1 MRSRWASTLSD
12 TKLIVSPLH
21 RYPRDTL
28 SSRGRANH
36 CHARLKL
43 LAGIAQGRYCR
54 LAAREFGSARG
65 RFMGCSRASLPHASA
80 RLILA
85 LGAGGIG
92 AISPGARLF
101 AQ

>member
-36 CHARLKL
+36 FHARLKL
-43 LAGIAQGRYCR
+43 LGGIAQGRYCR

-65 RFMGCSRASLPHASA
+65 RFMGCRRVSLPHACA

-85 LGAGGIG
+85 LEAGGN
-92 AISPGARLF
+92 GARWRGTRL
-101 AQ
+101 